1 VSAIL
6 PLVVGTCAVFSAA
19 LAIVAVTGGSP
30 RPDSAAPLAVGA
42 LIAALMA
49 WWGPGGSGLRRGTR
63 SIIRGVTP
71 GQRATQ
77 VLVVLVLVGA
87 GALVVWSLQ
96 NAGVPQW
103 WPTQAPS
110 ALLPDMSLT

>member
-1 VSAIL
+1 
-6 PLVVGTCAVFSAA
+6 VFSTA
-19 LAIVAVTGGSP
+19 LATVAVNSGSP
-30 RPDSAAPLAVGA
+30 HPNSSAPLAVGA
-42 LIAALMA
+42 VVAALMA

-63 SIIRGVTP
+63 SIIRGVSP

-77 VLVVLVLVGA
+77 VLVVLLLVAA
-87 GALVVWSLQ
+87 GGLALWSLQ

-110 ALLPDMSLT
+110 GLLSGVGLTA